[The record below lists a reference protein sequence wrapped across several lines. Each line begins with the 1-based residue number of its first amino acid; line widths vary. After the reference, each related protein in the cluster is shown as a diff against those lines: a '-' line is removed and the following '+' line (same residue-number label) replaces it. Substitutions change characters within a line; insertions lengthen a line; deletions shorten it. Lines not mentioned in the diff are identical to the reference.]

1 MDFRLSSEQ
10 QALADSVA
18 SFCAR
23 DYDFEH
29 RRLSLANE
37 GGFSPDNWQL
47 FAELGWL
54 GAGLGEDAGGYGG
67 GAVEN
72 AIILEALPLSP
83 ALRALPESQAWQLAL
98 AAGDD
103 YELCFTAP
111 PGFSPQDLPGNV
123 PVTRI
128 GTVTATPGL
137 VLTSRGVRVEHEF
150 SGYQHF

>member
-1 MDFRLSSEQ
+1 MDFRLTPEQ

-18 SFCAR
+18 SFCTR

-29 RRLSLANE
+29 RRLSLATK

-72 AIILEALPLSP
+72 AIILEAFG
-83 ALRALPESQAWQLAL
+83 RALVVEPFLACAVLASQTL
-98 AAGDD
+98 AA
-103 YELCFTAP
+103 
-111 PGFSPQDLPGNV
+111 
-123 PVTRI
+123 
-128 GTVTATPGL
+128 
-137 VLTSRGVRVEHEF
+137 LTQS
-150 SGYQHF
+150 SC